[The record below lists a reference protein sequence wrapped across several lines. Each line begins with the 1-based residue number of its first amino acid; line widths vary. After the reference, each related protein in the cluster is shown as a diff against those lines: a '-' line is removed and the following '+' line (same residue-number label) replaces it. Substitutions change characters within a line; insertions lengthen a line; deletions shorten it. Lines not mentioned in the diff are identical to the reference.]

1 MGSDQGHVDQNLRR
15 MAEMDSAMRMS
26 RRRFLRTS
34 AAFGMTATA
43 AGLLA
48 ACGAGA
54 TAAPTSAPSAA
65 ASAAAASAAPASAA
79 GGKIGG
85 KLRFYCWEGFEGTK
99 SDYLTKWRTDN
110 GVELIST
117 FVASPDEMLAKI
129 RTDPG
134 NVDVT
139 TTHVETYYRV
149 YDLLEPIDTT
159 RLANYSK
166 IWPALRSKRWSSF
179 PDGKMY
185 CVPLAWGDAPT
196 IYDPKK
202 WDGPPD
208 TYMALA
214 DAKYKGTIASPDDV
228 FMNFWGVSRSIGNAN
243 PMYLTQKQLDDV
255 VAAWKKIKPNIVA
268 LTPDAMSSIVDLLV
282 RGDASIAPFGGWEP
296 MVQMGKD
303 KGKEL
308 AFATPKVDSC
318 FWWVDNYAIP
328 KASTNKDTA
337 YAYIDQCLSG
347 QGNADIANFT
357 ASGCTNTDS
366 YALLDAS
373 VQGFYPWDAVKVEN
387 PPDTSPVM
395 VSMDPP
401 AENAGDIVGIEAW
414 QRAWQ
419 EAKLG

>member
-1 MGSDQGHVDQNLRR
+1 MGRDRDKVDENLLR
-15 MAEMDSAMRMS
+15 MAEIDAAMRMS
-26 RRRFLRTS
+26 RRKFLRTT
-34 AAFGMTATA
+34 AALGMTATA

-48 ACGAGA
+48 ACGASA
-54 TAAPTSAPSAA
+54 TVAPTAAPTGAPSQ
-65 ASAAAASAAPASAA
+65 APASAA

-85 KLRFYCWEGFEGTK
+85 KLRFYNWEGFEGTK
-99 SDYLTKWRTDN
+99 SEYLTKWRTDN
-110 GVELIST
+110 GVELVST

-129 RTDPG
+129 RTEPG
-134 NVDVT
+134 GVDIT

-149 YDLLEPIDTT
+149 YDLLEPIDTGKLT
-159 RLANYSK
+159 NYSK
-166 IWPALRSKRWSSF
+166 LFPAFRSKRWSSF

-196 IYDPKK
+196 IYDPAK

-214 DAKYKGTIASPDDV
+214 DAKFKGTIASPDDV
-228 FMNFWGVSRSIGNAN
+228 FMNFWGVSRSIGNKN
-243 PMYLTQKQLDDV
+243 PMYLTQKQLDEV
-255 VAAWKKIKPNIVA
+255 VAAWKKIKTNIVA

-308 AFATPKVDSC
+308 AFGTPKVDQC

-337 YAYIDQCLSG
+337 YAYIDQCISA

-357 ASGCTNTDS
+357 ASGCTNAES
-366 YALLDAS
+366 YDLLDAT
-373 VQGFYPWDAVKVEN
+373 VKGFYPFDAVKVEN
-387 PPDTSPVM
+387 PADDSPVM
-395 VSMDPP
+395 ISMDPP
-401 AENAGDIVGIEAW
+401 AETVGDLVGVEAW